1 MRRNRNAE
9 LMLISDDI
17 SKLNFGPIEKGIR
30 ERIERTN
37 DVHLLNKLASWTV
50 HLSSIIF
57 LMEQQ
62 IESEKVDYFLREDEF
77 SAGLLEYIET
87 RGYIY
92 DSWGRNTKGQIC
104 ITLLNTLKKQQEV
117 VKNYFE

>member
-1 MRRNRNAE
+1 MGRIRDIG
-9 LMLISDDI
+9 LMLASEDI
-17 SKLNFGPIEKGIR
+17 LKLNFGPIEKGIR
-30 ERIERTN
+30 ERIEKTY
-37 DVHLLNKLASWTV
+37 DVHLINKLANWAV

>member
-1 MRRNRNAE
+1 
-9 LMLISDDI
+9 MLVPEDI
-17 SKLNFGPIEKGIR
+17 SKLNFGPIEKGIK
-30 ERIERTN
+30 EMIEKTN
-37 DVHLLNKLASWTV
+37 DVHLLNKLACWAI

-92 DSWGRNTKGQIC
+92 DSWSRGINGQIC